1 MRVTGRSEQSIDR
14 GGRIETPRERILTA
28 ASLLFT
34 QQGIGRTGVDLLIA
48 TAGVAKATF
57 YRHFRSK
64 DDLVVDWL
72 HDGRTRWFDR
82 VRTIAEAAGDE
93 PDIQILAVYE
103 AAADWLE
110 GADYRGCPFLNTA
123 VELEDPEGRAAESI
137 RAHIAEIGGFFSER
151 TAAAGHRDAAGLARE
166 LHALLAG
173 SIALGVVNRTSA
185 HALAARDA
193 AERLLGTRLS
203 KAS

>member
-1 MRVTGRSEQSIDR
+1 MVDRSVLRGQNAGAVTGS
-14 GGRIETPRERILTA
+14 PRDRILTA
-28 ASLLFT
+28 AHVLFT
-34 QQGIGRTGVDLLIA
+34 RRGVNRTGVDLLIA

-64 DDLVVDWL
+64 DDLVLAWL

-82 VRTIAEAAGDE
+82 VRMLAESAGDH
-93 PDIQILAVYE
+93 PDVQILAVYE
-103 AAADWLE
+103 AAANWLE
-110 GADYRGCPFLNTA
+110 GADYRGCPYLNTA
-123 VELEDPEGRAAESI
+123 VELDDPQGRAAESI
-137 RAHIAEIGGFFSER
+137 RAHIAEIGGFFGER
-151 TAAAGHRDAAGLARE
+151 TAAAGYRDAAALARE

-193 AERLLGTRLS
+193 AARLLGS
-203 KAS
+203 QASSD